1 MQCELKPDKK
11 SSREMMMGS
20 DAVAHGVRLCRPQV
34 ISAYPITPQTHIIET
49 LSEMV
54 DRGEIPCQFIKVESE
69 MSAIAACLGSVSA
82 GSRSFTATSS
92 QGLAMMH
99 EVLHWFSGARM
110 PLVMVNANRA
120 LGAPWNIWCDQS
132 DSLSQRDVGW
142 LQIYCETA
150 QEALDTII
158 QAYWLSERILLPVM
172 VMIDGFIL
180 SHTMEQLMVPAAEE
194 VDAFLPPYRPQYFLD
209 VDNPQSFSAG
219 AIPDGFYQLKK
230 NIARTMEDA
239 GDILADGCRQFA
251 DRFGRTYE
259 HVEAYRCDDAE
270 IVFCCS
276 GALTGTVRVAVDRLR
291 QAGQPVGL
299 LKLRLFRPFP
309 RRDLARLVSGKK
321 HLIVLNRAVSQGVGG
336 TVSQEVRAALYEEDE
351 RPAIHDV
358 IISLGGKEVFP
369 EVIEQ
374 IAMRAEELSPTESVW
389 I

>member
-1 MQCELKPDKK
+1 MQCESKPRAA

-69 MSAIAACLGSVSA
+69 LSAIAACLGSVSA

-110 PLVMVNANRA
+110 PMVLVNANRA

-142 LQIYCETA
+142 VQIYCETS

-158 QAYWLSERILLPVM
+158 QAYWLSEKILLPVM

-180 SHTMEQLMVPAAEE
+180 SHTMEQLMVPPAAE
-194 VDAFLPPYRPQYFLD
+194 VDAFLPPYRPRHFLD
-209 VDNPQSFSAG
+209 PDNPETFSA
-219 AIPDGFYQLKK
+219 AAFPDGFYELKK
-230 NIARTMEDA
+230 NITRTMEEA
-239 GDILADGCRQFA
+239 GDVLADGCRQFA
-251 DRFGRTYE
+251 ERFGRRYE
-259 HVEAYRCDDAE
+259 HVEAYCCEDADT
-270 IVFCCS
+270 VFCCS
-276 GALTGTVRVAVDRLR
+276 GALTGTVRVAVDQLR
-291 QAGQPVGL
+291 RDGHAVGL

-309 RRDLARLVSGKK
+309 RRELLRLVKGKK
-321 HLIVLNRAVSQGVGG
+321 RLIVLNRAVSYGVGG
-336 TVSQEVRAALYEEDE
+336 TVSQEIRAALFQEEN
-351 RPAIHDV
+351 RPTVHDV
-358 IISLGGKEVFP
+358 IVSLGGKEVFP
-369 EVIEQ
+369 EMIEQ
-374 IAMRAEELSPTESVW
+374 IARRAGELSPMESIW

>member
-1 MQCELKPDKK
+1 MQCESKPRAA

-69 MSAIAACLGSVSA
+69 LSAIAACLGSVSA

-110 PLVMVNANRA
+110 PMVLVNANRA

-142 LQIYCETA
+142 VQIYCETS

-158 QAYWLSERILLPVM
+158 QAYWLSEKILLPVM

-180 SHTMEQLMVPAAEE
+180 SHTMEQLMVPPAAE
-194 VDAFLPPYRPQYFLD
+194 VDAFLPPYRPRHFLD
-209 VDNPQSFSAG
+209 PGNPETFSA
-219 AIPDGFYQLKK
+219 AAFPDGFYELKK
-230 NIARTMEDA
+230 NIARTMEEA
-239 GDILADGCRQFA
+239 GDVLADGCRQFA
-251 DRFGRTYE
+251 ERFGRRYE
-259 HVEAYRCDDAE
+259 HVEAYCCEDADT
-270 IVFCCS
+270 VFCCS
-276 GALTGTVRVAVDRLR
+276 GALTGTVRVAVDQLR
-291 QAGQPVGL
+291 RDGHAVGL

-309 RRDLARLVSGKK
+309 RRELLRLVKGKK
-321 HLIVLNRAVSQGVGG
+321 RLIVLNRAVSYGVGG
-336 TVSQEVRAALYEEDE
+336 TVSQEIRAALFQEEN
-351 RPAIHDV
+351 RPTVHDV
-358 IISLGGKEVFP
+358 IVSLGGKEVFP
-369 EVIEQ
+369 EMIEQ
-374 IAMRAEELSPTESVW
+374 IARRAGELSPMESIW